1 MLQGKTKPLELP
13 PIRKMLD
20 QAEEIQRL
28 LASSE
33 ETSRSKLAQE
43 LQLTKPRVT
52 QLMKL
57 LDLHPQIRAYI
68 KRLPPGTPERFVTER
83 GLRTLVNKPL
93 DKQLELAGGVVP
105 GFEVFVEHEAR
116 RERSDAL
123 RPMSEAALLPPA

>member
-1 MLQGKTKPLELP
+1 
-13 PIRKMLD
+13 MLD

-28 LASSE
+28 LASGE

-57 LDLHPQIRAYI
+57 LGLHPQIRAYI

-83 GLRTLVNKPL
+83 GLRALVNKPL
-93 DKQLELAGGVVP
+93 DKQLELAGGFVP
-105 GFEVFVEHEAR
+105 GFEVFVAHEAR
-116 RERSDAL
+116 REQCGDAFRSTG
-123 RPMSEAALLPPA
+123 EAAL